1 MWATVPAYL
10 PLVIGERIVDGHRAL
25 TLAGRDPA
33 GLEVAFVP
41 GAGMVACSLRH
52 RGEEVLGQRGGLAH
66 YVRTNSTMGIPLLYP
81 WANRVAGKEFATAGR
96 EVDLRSLD
104 LPLSFDDDGLP
115 IHGLLAAADGWSVE
129 DHRSTDGGG
138 VLEARFDFGA
148 DTRLLKAFPF
158 PHQVGLRADLSGPVL
173 TIATT
178 VHADQGIAVPVSFGF
193 HPYLTLPGVERRD
206 WRIEAPVTEHLE
218 LDERMLPTG
227 ERTPATIGSGPLGS
241 RTFDDGYLAPTEE
254 QPFVLAGG
262 GRRIE
267 LRVGEGYPFAQVF
280 APADDDVIAYEPMTA
295 PTNALVKGGRDL
307 PLVEPGERFTA
318 SFSVTVSDGD

>member
-1 MWATVPAYL
+1 
-10 PLVIGERIVDGHRAL
+10 
-25 TLAGRDPA
+25 
-33 GLEVAFVP
+33 
-41 GAGMVACSLRH
+41 
-52 RGEEVLGQRGGLAH
+52 
-66 YVRTNSTMGIPLLYP
+66 MGIPLLYP
-81 WANRVAGKEFATAGR
+81 WANRVADKEFATAGR
-96 EVDLRSLD
+96 EVDLRNPD

-148 DTRLLKAFPF
+148 DARLLKAFPF
-158 PHQVGLRADLSGPVL
+158 PHRLGLRAELSDAVL
-173 TIATT
+173 TIVTT

-193 HPYLTLPGVERRD
+193 HPYLTLPRVARRD
-206 WRIEAPVTEHLE
+206 WRIEAPVTEYLE

-227 ERTPATIGSGPLGS
+227 ARTSTTIASSRLGS
-241 RTFDDGYLAPTEE
+241 RTFDDGYLSPTEG

-267 LRVGEGYPFAQVF
+267 LRIGEGYPFAQVY
-280 APADDDVIAYEPMTA
+280 APPDDDVIAYEPMTA
-295 PTNALVKGGRDL
+295 PTNALVMGGRDL

-318 SFSVTVSDGD
+318 SFSVTVSDSD